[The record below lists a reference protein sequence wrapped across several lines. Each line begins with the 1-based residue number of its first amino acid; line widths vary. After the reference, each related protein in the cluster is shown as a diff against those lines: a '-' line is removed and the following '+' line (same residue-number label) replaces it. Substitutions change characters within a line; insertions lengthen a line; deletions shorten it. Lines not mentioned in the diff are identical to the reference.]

1 MKPKKIKAIKN
12 LLSIFKKS
20 KLIIFLLKRKL
31 KNSII
36 KKNWY
41 DIIKELIISFKHIKS
56 FKYIDE
62 IANEF
67 IILNKISNI

>member
-41 DIIKELIISFKHIKS
+41 DIIKELIISFKNIKS